1 MKERR
6 GIIMKYKL
14 VKFGYG
20 KTASVV
26 AGELSWLQVVE
37 WSKDNKIKGN
47 GWMIGVCN
55 QGDKT
60 ATFYGVERL
69 IIG

>member
-1 MKERR
+1 
-6 GIIMKYKL
+6 MKYKL

-26 AGELSWLQVVE
+26 AGKLSWLQVVE